1 MCHAL
6 RCVEN
11 NTIRRIA
18 PQECPQRQP
27 VPLSSGA
34 RRDAPVRQCAV
45 SIVNIRIPTMAT
57 KAKAPA
63 KKVSKTA
70 VKAPAKKAPAKTAVK
85 KTAATVRPIKEAM
98 NKSQLVAYL
107 TETSGVEAKSVKA
120 VLAALEGSV
129 LGSVDK
135 KGAGEF
141 TLPGLFKVTVQKVP
155 AKAKRFGKDPFTG
168 QERWFPAKP
177 ASVKVKLRAL
187 KKLKDAAQ

>member
-1 MCHAL
+1 
-6 RCVEN
+6 
-11 NTIRRIA
+11 
-18 PQECPQRQP
+18 
-27 VPLSSGA
+27 
-34 RRDAPVRQCAV
+34 
-45 SIVNIRIPTMAT
+45 MAT

-63 KKVSKTA
+63 KKVTKTA
-70 VKAPAKKAPAKTAVK
+70 VKAPAKAPAKAAKAPAKAPAKKAAATKTAVK
-85 KTAATVRPIKEAM
+85 KTAAAATVRPIKEAL
-98 NKSQLVAYL
+98 NKSQLIAHLV
-107 TETSGVEAKSVKA
+107 ETTGVEAKSVKT

-141 TLPGLFKVTVQKVP
+141 TLPGLFKISVQKVP

-177 ASVKVKLRAL
+177 ASVKVKVRPL